1 MVSKNNLQ
9 LKDRY
14 ATKQVPHYGI
24 RKLSIGV
31 ASMLLST
38 TLYMGVTAHADTT
51 MPVSQQPAIDQPASM
66 KGGGYINR

>member
-1 MVSKNNLQ
+1 MKN
-9 LKDRY
+9 RY

-31 ASMLLST
+31 ASVLLST

-51 MPVSQQPAIDQPASM
+51 VPVSPQPAVGQPANT
-66 KGGGYINR
+66 KGGGEYINW